1 MYSCVGNLAGSIKMD
16 CAHPLEGGYTGRAII
31 LPESAVLAGL
41 VLTRD
46 ASNPRIVKGISFADQ
61 GDDMGTYGYA
71 VDNVTMTPFDGSSTT
86 GNGDAGYPKF
96 VKAMAIRIPERG
108 AAVSKN
114 VIEPLAFGRFVMIV
128 EKEDKVGDGSIEIIG
143 LQSAMRCTDPSTITR
158 QETANG
164 GAWSATLQCSEQFA
178 EVVYFNTDYATSHAD
193 FEQWWHDCN
202 L

>member
-1 MYSCVGNLAGSIKMD
+1 MYSCVGNLAASIKMD
-16 CAHPLEGGYTGRAII
+16 CVHPLEGGYTGRAII
-31 LPESAVLAGL
+31 IPESNLMGL
-41 VLTRD
+41 TLTRD
-46 ASNPRIVKGISFADQ
+46 SSNPRIVKGIAFDS
-61 GDDMGTYGYA
+61 GEDMSTYGFI
-71 VDNVTMTPFDGSSTT
+71 VDNVSMTPFDGSSTT

-143 LQSAMRCTDPSTITR
+143 LQSALRCVDPSTISR

-164 GAWSATLQCSEQFA
+164 GAWTATLQCSEQFA
-178 EVVYFNTDYATSHAD
+178 EVVYFNTDYATTHAD
-193 FEQWWHDCN
+193 FEEWWSEIMG
-202 L
+202 

>member
-1 MYSCVGNLAGSIKMD
+1 MYSCIGDLAADIKMD
-16 CAHPLEGGYTGRAII
+16 CNHPLEGGYTGRAII
-31 LPESAVLAGL
+31 LPESALNGL
-41 VLTRD
+41 TLTRD
-46 ASNPRIVKGISFADQ
+46 ASNPRIVKGIAFDE
-61 GDDMGTYGYA
+61 GEDMSTYGFL
-71 VDNVTMTPFDGSSTT
+71 VDNVSMTPLDGSSTT

-143 LQSAMRCTDPSTITR
+143 LQSALRCVDPSTISR

-164 GAWSATLQCSEQFA
+164 GAWTATLQCSEQFA
-178 EVVYFNTDYATSHAD
+178 EVVYFNTDYDTTHAD
-193 FEQWWHDCN
+193 FEQWWSEIIR
-202 L
+202 

>member
-1 MYSCVGNLAGSIKMD
+1 MYSCVGDLAANIKMD
-16 CAHPLEGGYTGRAII
+16 CVHPLEGGYTGRAII
-31 LPESAVLAGL
+31 LPESAMSGL
-41 VLTRD
+41 TLTRD
-46 ASNPRIVKGISFADQ
+46 ASNPRIVKGIAFDS
-61 GDDMGTYGYA
+61 GEDMSTYGFI

-114 VIEPLAFGRFVMIV
+114 VIEPLAFGRFIMIV

-143 LQSAMRCTDPSTITR
+143 LQSAMRCVDPSTISR

-164 GAWSATLQCSEQFA
+164 GAWTATLQCSEQFA
-178 EVVYFNTDYATSHAD
+178 EVVYFNTDYATTHAD
-193 FEQWWHDCN
+193 FEQWWSEIMG
-202 L
+202 